1 MKKRNSSGKYIAG
14 LILLIALCVFGAFI
28 TTKGITKK
36 KIGRA
41 SNIELG
47 LDLAGGVSITYE
59 VDGKNVSDSDMKD
72 TVYKLQKRVEGYSTE
87 AEVYQEGKDRIN
99 IEIPGVTDANK
110 ILDELGKPGTLS
122 FAVQKQVKVKKNGKT
137 TTQTTLDTVLTGQN
151 VKKAKAVTNQNQTTG
166 KKEYLVALEFDAK
179 GTKAFA
185 KATKA
190 NIGKPIYIIYD
201 NQVISA
207 PNVQEAITKGE
218 CTIDGMESYEAA
230 ENLASSI
237 RIGSLPVKLNE
248 LRSNVVSAKLG
259 VNAIQTT
266 VKAGV
271 IGFVLVCLIMI
282 AFYAVPGMIA
292 CVALA
297 IYMLM
302 MLLALNGFNATLTL
316 PGLAGIILGIGM
328 AVDANVIIYAR
339 IQEEIGAGKSTGA
352 AIKSGFGKAASAI
365 IDGNVTTLIAVLVLW
380 FKGSGTVKG
389 FAQTLGMSVLI
400 SMFTALVIS
409 RFLVYAAYH
418 FGLRDKK
425 WYGKPRTIKTRDFV
439 RTGKKYVA
447 VAGVIILIGLAALPM
462 NRSKIGS
469 ILNYDLEFSGGT
481 ASTITFKDDQK
492 VNDSLEKQVVKA
504 YEKVSKSTSVQ
515 SQKVKANNQMVV
527 KSVELNLSQRKQIES
542 TLKKDYKVK
551 SVTTENISST
561 ISNEMQ
567 RDAFISVV
575 ISAICMLIYI
585 AIRFKDVKF
594 GSSAI
599 IALINDVLVVFAAYS
614 VGRLSVGGT
623 FIACMLTIIGY
634 SINSTIV
641 IFDRIREN
649 LKLQTIR
656 TRDDIKALVN
666 QSISSTL
673 VRTINTSLTT
683 FVMVLAL
690 FICGVSSLREFA
702 LALMVGVIGGAFSSV
717 FLTGPLWYMMK
728 TRIGSDAVKENQAA
742 SQAQPEKITANPNR
756 KKKKK
761 KKKRRKGR
769 VLSALI
775 ITFAVIAVSVVVSAL
790 TMTFGRDL
798 LGINNDTKTRIVNIP
813 SGSNTSEI
821 ADILKE
827 AGIISHPKVFTFF
840 AGRSDKDG
848 QFTAG
853 EHELRPDMAYE
864 TIFEELASPAMNEAG
879 TVQIAFP
886 EGINLREAA
895 DMLESTGVCK
905 AEEFLEFFNKNA
917 KYGYTYESHLPSFVN
932 EKFYPMEGYLFPDTY
947 IFYEDMDVDLVCQ
960 KILENFNSKITQE
973 YYERM
978 DELNLSLDQTLT
990 LASMIQAE
998 AGTVDQMTKISSVFW
1013 NRLNHPNEYPKL
1025 QSDPTTNYVED
1036 VIKPNIKKA
1045 DPELYAAYDT
1055 YQSNGLPP
1063 GAICNPGMDAIRAA
1077 LYPAETDYYYFYSN
1091 LDTKETYF
1099 SRTLQEHETI
1109 MEKVERTR
1117 QPAVTTKD
1125 SQEETQVVFGVGT
1138 SVATEPPT
1146 DEYGNLLTTT
1156 ETQSE
1161 ENGE

>member
-1 MKKRNSSGKYIAG
+1 MDQEHKTGSQERDA
-14 LILLIALCVFGAFI
+14 LL
-28 TTKGITKK
+28 
-36 KIGRA
+36 R
-41 SNIELG
+41 E
-47 LDLAGGVSITYE
+47 
-59 VDGKNVSDSDMKD
+59 
-72 TVYKLQKRVEGYSTE
+72 
-87 AEVYQEGKDRIN
+87 
-99 IEIPGVTDANK
+99 
-110 ILDELGKPGTLS
+110 ILDDTSPNRPAAKPS
-122 FAVQKQVKVKKNGKT
+122 QRPPVSHAAEEEPVPVV
-137 TTQTTLDTVLTGQN
+137 
-151 VKKAKAVTNQNQTTG
+151 
-166 KKEYLVALEFDAK
+166 
-179 GTKAFA
+179 
-185 KATKA
+185 
-190 NIGKPIYIIYD
+190 
-201 NQVISA
+201 SH
-207 PNVQEAITKGE
+207 
-218 CTIDGMESYEAA
+218 AA
-230 ENLASSI
+230 ENSAPVSHAAPTPSPEPAAPPIDPRDADLPEPDWN
-237 RIGSLPVKLNE
+237 IGSTQAFQTNTGGKHAAPVKTY
-248 LRSNVVSAKLG
+248 SAAETAQLYEDLDG
-259 VNAIQTT
+259 ISQQEPAP
-266 VKAGV
+266 
-271 IGFVLVCLIMI
+271 
-282 AFYAVPGMIA
+282 VP
-292 CVALA
+292 
-297 IYMLM
+297 
-302 MLLALNGFNATLTL
+302 
-316 PGLAGIILGIGM
+316 
-328 AVDANVIIYAR
+328 
-339 IQEEIGAGKSTGA
+339 
-352 AIKSGFGKAASAI
+352 
-365 IDGNVTTLIAVLVLW
+365 
-380 FKGSGTVKG
+380 
-389 FAQTLGMSVLI
+389 
-400 SMFTALVIS
+400 
-409 RFLVYAAYH
+409 
-418 FGLRDKK
+418 
-425 WYGKPRTIKTRDFV
+425 
-439 RTGKKYVA
+439 
-447 VAGVIILIGLAALPM
+447 
-462 NRSKIGS
+462 
-469 ILNYDLEFSGGT
+469 
-481 ASTITFKDDQK
+481 
-492 VNDSLEKQVVKA
+492 
-504 YEKVSKSTSVQ
+504 
-515 SQKVKANNQMVV
+515 
-527 KSVELNLSQRKQIES
+527 
-542 TLKKDYKVK
+542 
-551 SVTTENISST
+551 
-561 ISNEMQ
+561 
-567 RDAFISVV
+567 
-575 ISAICMLIYI
+575 
-585 AIRFKDVKF
+585 
-594 GSSAI
+594 
-599 IALINDVLVVFAAYS
+599 
-614 VGRLSVGGT
+614 
-623 FIACMLTIIGY
+623 
-634 SINSTIV
+634 
-641 IFDRIREN
+641 
-649 LKLQTIR
+649 LQ
-656 TRDDIKALVN
+656 
-666 QSISSTL
+666 Q
-673 VRTINTSLTT
+673 
-683 FVMVLAL
+683 
-690 FICGVSSLREFA
+690 
-702 LALMVGVIGGAFSSV
+702 
-717 FLTGPLWYMMK
+717 
-728 TRIGSDAVKENQAA
+728 Q
-742 SQAQPEKITANPNR
+742 

-798 LGINNDTKTRIVNIP
+798 LGINNDTKTRIVDIP

-960 KILENFNSKITQE
+960 KILENFNSKITPE

-1025 QSDPTTNYVED
+1025 QSDPTTNYVEE

>member
-1 MKKRNSSGKYIAG
+1 MDQEHKTDSQERDA
-14 LILLIALCVFGAFI
+14 LL
-28 TTKGITKK
+28 
-36 KIGRA
+36 R
-41 SNIELG
+41 E
-47 LDLAGGVSITYE
+47 
-59 VDGKNVSDSDMKD
+59 
-72 TVYKLQKRVEGYSTE
+72 
-87 AEVYQEGKDRIN
+87 
-99 IEIPGVTDANK
+99 
-110 ILDELGKPGTLS
+110 ILDDTSPNRPAAKPPQRPPVS
-122 FAVQKQVKVKKNGKT
+122 HAVEEEPVPVVSHAAPT
-137 TTQTTLDTVLTGQN
+137 PSPEPAAPIDPR
-151 VKKAKAVTNQNQTTG
+151 
-166 KKEYLVALEFDAK
+166 DADLPEPDW
-179 GTKAFA
+179 
-185 KATKA
+185 
-190 NIGKPIYIIYD
+190 NIGSTQAFQTNTGGKHA
-201 NQVISA
+201 A
-207 PNVQEAITKGE
+207 PVKTY
-218 CTIDGMESYEAA
+218 SAA
-230 ENLASSI
+230 ETSQLYEDLDGISQQEPT
-237 RIGSLPVKLNE
+237 PV
-248 LRSNVVSAKLG
+248 
-259 VNAIQTT
+259 
-266 VKAGV
+266 
-271 IGFVLVCLIMI
+271 
-282 AFYAVPGMIA
+282 P
-292 CVALA
+292 
-297 IYMLM
+297 
-302 MLLALNGFNATLTL
+302 
-316 PGLAGIILGIGM
+316 
-328 AVDANVIIYAR
+328 
-339 IQEEIGAGKSTGA
+339 
-352 AIKSGFGKAASAI
+352 
-365 IDGNVTTLIAVLVLW
+365 
-380 FKGSGTVKG
+380 
-389 FAQTLGMSVLI
+389 
-400 SMFTALVIS
+400 
-409 RFLVYAAYH
+409 
-418 FGLRDKK
+418 
-425 WYGKPRTIKTRDFV
+425 
-439 RTGKKYVA
+439 
-447 VAGVIILIGLAALPM
+447 
-462 NRSKIGS
+462 
-469 ILNYDLEFSGGT
+469 
-481 ASTITFKDDQK
+481 
-492 VNDSLEKQVVKA
+492 
-504 YEKVSKSTSVQ
+504 
-515 SQKVKANNQMVV
+515 
-527 KSVELNLSQRKQIES
+527 
-542 TLKKDYKVK
+542 
-551 SVTTENISST
+551 
-561 ISNEMQ
+561 
-567 RDAFISVV
+567 
-575 ISAICMLIYI
+575 
-585 AIRFKDVKF
+585 
-594 GSSAI
+594 
-599 IALINDVLVVFAAYS
+599 
-614 VGRLSVGGT
+614 
-623 FIACMLTIIGY
+623 
-634 SINSTIV
+634 
-641 IFDRIREN
+641 
-649 LKLQTIR
+649 LQ
-656 TRDDIKALVN
+656 
-666 QSISSTL
+666 Q
-673 VRTINTSLTT
+673 
-683 FVMVLAL
+683 
-690 FICGVSSLREFA
+690 
-702 LALMVGVIGGAFSSV
+702 
-717 FLTGPLWYMMK
+717 
-728 TRIGSDAVKENQAA
+728 Q
-742 SQAQPEKITANPNR
+742 

-775 ITFAVIAVSVVVSAL
+775 ITFAVIAISVVVSAL

-798 LGINNDTKTRIVNIP
+798 LGINNDTKTRIVDIP

-840 AGRSDKDG
+840 AGRSNKDG

-1025 QSDPTTNYVED
+1025 QSDPTKNYVEE

-1045 DPELYAAYDT
+1045 DPQLYASYDT

-1099 SRTLQEHETI
+1099 SRTLQEHEAI

>member
-1 MKKRNSSGKYIAG
+1 MDQKHKTDSQERDA
-14 LILLIALCVFGAFI
+14 LL
-28 TTKGITKK
+28 
-36 KIGRA
+36 R
-41 SNIELG
+41 E
-47 LDLAGGVSITYE
+47 
-59 VDGKNVSDSDMKD
+59 
-72 TVYKLQKRVEGYSTE
+72 
-87 AEVYQEGKDRIN
+87 
-99 IEIPGVTDANK
+99 
-110 ILDELGKPGTLS
+110 ILD
-122 FAVQKQVKVKKNGKT
+122 
-137 TTQTTLDTVLTGQN
+137 DTSPN
-151 VKKAKAVTNQNQTTG
+151 RPAAKLPQHPPVSHAAEEEPVP
-166 KKEYLVALEFDAK
+166 V
-179 GTKAFA
+179 
-185 KATKA
+185 
-190 NIGKPIYIIYD
+190 
-201 NQVISA
+201 VSH
-207 PNVQEAITKGE
+207 
-218 CTIDGMESYEAA
+218 AA
-230 ENLASSI
+230 ENSAPVSHAAPTPAPEPAAPPIDPRDADLPEPDWN
-237 RIGSLPVKLNE
+237 IGSTQAFQTNTGGKHAAPVKTY
-248 LRSNVVSAKLG
+248 SAAETAQLYEDLDG
-259 VNAIQTT
+259 ISQQEPAP
-266 VKAGV
+266 
-271 IGFVLVCLIMI
+271 
-282 AFYAVPGMIA
+282 VP
-292 CVALA
+292 
-297 IYMLM
+297 
-302 MLLALNGFNATLTL
+302 
-316 PGLAGIILGIGM
+316 P
-328 AVDANVIIYAR
+328 
-339 IQEEIGAGKSTGA
+339 Q
-352 AIKSGFGKAASAI
+352 
-365 IDGNVTTLIAVLVLW
+365 
-380 FKGSGTVKG
+380 
-389 FAQTLGMSVLI
+389 Q
-400 SMFTALVIS
+400 
-409 RFLVYAAYH
+409 
-418 FGLRDKK
+418 
-425 WYGKPRTIKTRDFV
+425 
-439 RTGKKYVA
+439 
-447 VAGVIILIGLAALPM
+447 
-462 NRSKIGS
+462 
-469 ILNYDLEFSGGT
+469 
-481 ASTITFKDDQK
+481 Q
-492 VNDSLEKQVVKA
+492 
-504 YEKVSKSTSVQ
+504 
-515 SQKVKANNQMVV
+515 
-527 KSVELNLSQRKQIES
+527 
-542 TLKKDYKVK
+542 
-551 SVTTENISST
+551 
-561 ISNEMQ
+561 
-567 RDAFISVV
+567 
-575 ISAICMLIYI
+575 
-585 AIRFKDVKF
+585 
-594 GSSAI
+594 
-599 IALINDVLVVFAAYS
+599 
-614 VGRLSVGGT
+614 
-623 FIACMLTIIGY
+623 
-634 SINSTIV
+634 
-641 IFDRIREN
+641 
-649 LKLQTIR
+649 
-656 TRDDIKALVN
+656 
-666 QSISSTL
+666 
-673 VRTINTSLTT
+673 
-683 FVMVLAL
+683 
-690 FICGVSSLREFA
+690 
-702 LALMVGVIGGAFSSV
+702 
-717 FLTGPLWYMMK
+717 
-728 TRIGSDAVKENQAA
+728 
-742 SQAQPEKITANPNR
+742 

-960 KILENFNSKITQE
+960 KILENFNSKITPE

-1025 QSDPTTNYVED
+1025 QSDPTTNYVEE

-1045 DPELYAAYDT
+1045 DPQLYAAYDT

-1099 SRTLQEHETI
+1099 SRTLQEHEAI

-1117 QPAVTTKD
+1117 QPAVTTKN

-1138 SVATEPPT
+1138 SVATELPT

>member
-1 MKKRNSSGKYIAG
+1 MDQEHKTDSQERDA
-14 LILLIALCVFGAFI
+14 LL
-28 TTKGITKK
+28 
-36 KIGRA
+36 R
-41 SNIELG
+41 E
-47 LDLAGGVSITYE
+47 
-59 VDGKNVSDSDMKD
+59 
-72 TVYKLQKRVEGYSTE
+72 
-87 AEVYQEGKDRIN
+87 
-99 IEIPGVTDANK
+99 
-110 ILDELGKPGTLS
+110 ILDDTSPNRPAAKPPQRPPVS
-122 FAVQKQVKVKKNGKT
+122 HAAEEEPVPVV
-137 TTQTTLDTVLTGQN
+137 
-151 VKKAKAVTNQNQTTG
+151 
-166 KKEYLVALEFDAK
+166 
-179 GTKAFA
+179 
-185 KATKA
+185 
-190 NIGKPIYIIYD
+190 
-201 NQVISA
+201 SH
-207 PNVQEAITKGE
+207 
-218 CTIDGMESYEAA
+218 AA
-230 ENLASSI
+230 ENSAPISHAAPTPAPEPAAPPIDPRDADLPEPDWN
-237 RIGSLPVKLNE
+237 IGSTQAFQTNTGGKHAAPVKTY
-248 LRSNVVSAKLG
+248 SAAETAQLYEDLDG
-259 VNAIQTT
+259 ISQQEPAP
-266 VKAGV
+266 
-271 IGFVLVCLIMI
+271 
-282 AFYAVPGMIA
+282 VP
-292 CVALA
+292 
-297 IYMLM
+297 
-302 MLLALNGFNATLTL
+302 
-316 PGLAGIILGIGM
+316 P
-328 AVDANVIIYAR
+328 
-339 IQEEIGAGKSTGA
+339 Q
-352 AIKSGFGKAASAI
+352 
-365 IDGNVTTLIAVLVLW
+365 
-380 FKGSGTVKG
+380 
-389 FAQTLGMSVLI
+389 Q
-400 SMFTALVIS
+400 
-409 RFLVYAAYH
+409 
-418 FGLRDKK
+418 
-425 WYGKPRTIKTRDFV
+425 
-439 RTGKKYVA
+439 
-447 VAGVIILIGLAALPM
+447 
-462 NRSKIGS
+462 
-469 ILNYDLEFSGGT
+469 
-481 ASTITFKDDQK
+481 Q
-492 VNDSLEKQVVKA
+492 
-504 YEKVSKSTSVQ
+504 
-515 SQKVKANNQMVV
+515 
-527 KSVELNLSQRKQIES
+527 
-542 TLKKDYKVK
+542 
-551 SVTTENISST
+551 
-561 ISNEMQ
+561 
-567 RDAFISVV
+567 
-575 ISAICMLIYI
+575 
-585 AIRFKDVKF
+585 
-594 GSSAI
+594 
-599 IALINDVLVVFAAYS
+599 
-614 VGRLSVGGT
+614 
-623 FIACMLTIIGY
+623 
-634 SINSTIV
+634 
-641 IFDRIREN
+641 
-649 LKLQTIR
+649 
-656 TRDDIKALVN
+656 
-666 QSISSTL
+666 
-673 VRTINTSLTT
+673 
-683 FVMVLAL
+683 
-690 FICGVSSLREFA
+690 
-702 LALMVGVIGGAFSSV
+702 
-717 FLTGPLWYMMK
+717 
-728 TRIGSDAVKENQAA
+728 
-742 SQAQPEKITANPNR
+742 

-775 ITFAVIAVSVVVSAL
+775 ITFAVIAISVVVSAL

-798 LGINNDTKTRIVNIP
+798 LGINNDTKTRIVDIP

-960 KILENFNSKITQE
+960 KILENFNSKITPE

-998 AGTVDQMTKISSVFW
+998 AGMVDQMTKISSVFW

-1138 SVATEPPT
+1138 SVATEPST

>member
-1 MKKRNSSGKYIAG
+1 M
-14 LILLIALCVFGAFI
+14 
-28 TTKGITKK
+28 
-36 KIGRA
+36 
-41 SNIELG
+41 
-47 LDLAGGVSITYE
+47 
-59 VDGKNVSDSDMKD
+59 
-72 TVYKLQKRVEGYSTE
+72 
-87 AEVYQEGKDRIN
+87 
-99 IEIPGVTDANK
+99 
-110 ILDELGKPGTLS
+110 
-122 FAVQKQVKVKKNGKT
+122 
-137 TTQTTLDTVLTGQN
+137 
-151 VKKAKAVTNQNQTTG
+151 
-166 KKEYLVALEFDAK
+166 
-179 GTKAFA
+179 
-185 KATKA
+185 
-190 NIGKPIYIIYD
+190 
-201 NQVISA
+201 
-207 PNVQEAITKGE
+207 
-218 CTIDGMESYEAA
+218 
-230 ENLASSI
+230 
-237 RIGSLPVKLNE
+237 
-248 LRSNVVSAKLG
+248 
-259 VNAIQTT
+259 
-266 VKAGV
+266 
-271 IGFVLVCLIMI
+271 
-282 AFYAVPGMIA
+282 
-292 CVALA
+292 
-297 IYMLM
+297 
-302 MLLALNGFNATLTL
+302 
-316 PGLAGIILGIGM
+316 
-328 AVDANVIIYAR
+328 
-339 IQEEIGAGKSTGA
+339 
-352 AIKSGFGKAASAI
+352 
-365 IDGNVTTLIAVLVLW
+365 
-380 FKGSGTVKG
+380 
-389 FAQTLGMSVLI
+389 
-400 SMFTALVIS
+400 
-409 RFLVYAAYH
+409 
-418 FGLRDKK
+418 
-425 WYGKPRTIKTRDFV
+425 
-439 RTGKKYVA
+439 
-447 VAGVIILIGLAALPM
+447 
-462 NRSKIGS
+462 
-469 ILNYDLEFSGGT
+469 
-481 ASTITFKDDQK
+481 
-492 VNDSLEKQVVKA
+492 
-504 YEKVSKSTSVQ
+504 
-515 SQKVKANNQMVV
+515 
-527 KSVELNLSQRKQIES
+527 
-542 TLKKDYKVK
+542 
-551 SVTTENISST
+551 
-561 ISNEMQ
+561 
-567 RDAFISVV
+567 
-575 ISAICMLIYI
+575 
-585 AIRFKDVKF
+585 
-594 GSSAI
+594 
-599 IALINDVLVVFAAYS
+599 
-614 VGRLSVGGT
+614 
-623 FIACMLTIIGY
+623 
-634 SINSTIV
+634 
-641 IFDRIREN
+641 
-649 LKLQTIR
+649 
-656 TRDDIKALVN
+656 
-666 QSISSTL
+666 
-673 VRTINTSLTT
+673 
-683 FVMVLAL
+683 
-690 FICGVSSLREFA
+690 
-702 LALMVGVIGGAFSSV
+702 
-717 FLTGPLWYMMK
+717 
-728 TRIGSDAVKENQAA
+728 
-742 SQAQPEKITANPNR
+742 
-756 KKKKK
+756 
-761 KKKRRKGR
+761 
-769 VLSALI
+769 LSALI

-821 ADILKE
+821 ANILKE

-960 KILENFNSKITQE
+960 KILENFNSKITPE

-1025 QSDPTTNYVED
+1025 QSDPTTNYVEE